1 MTSRGR
7 GDLFSPEC
15 PTRQILDRVGT
26 KWTSMVLEA
35 LSASGELRFSELRRG
50 IPGVSQKM
58 LSSTLQSLVLDGL
71 LARRVEDTVPPRVH
85 YRLTELGRSLE
96 VPLGALRAWAEEHAG
111 EIDGHRTRAATG

>member
-1 MTSRGR
+1 VTTGGR

-26 KWTSMVLEA
+26 KWTSMIMEA
-35 LSASGELRFSELRRG
+35 LSASGELRFGELRRG

-71 LARRVEDTVPPRVH
+71 VARRVEDTVPPRVH
-85 YRLTELGRSLE
+85 YRLTELGASLE
-96 VPLGALRAWAEEHAG
+96 VPLAALRSWAEEHAG
-111 EIDGHRTRAATG
+111 EIDRHRTRVVS